1 MPDFMSQILGPPP
14 LTLAASKARGFAFA
28 LALVAVATIVVG
40 VLFALLQVD
49 RIVGVF
55 IIPVLIA
62 SIRWGL
68 WPGVLAAVSS
78 VALIIALFTPPP
90 LSFQALYWEQ
100 SVRLAVFIAVAVVAS
115 RLAVTLKQH
124 AELAERAI
132 NETRRREETDQ
143 LREALIG
150 SVSHELR
157 TPLASILGATTVLCS
172 SPALRAEPQLEGA
185 RQRRAH
191 RNRAPRTTSSRTCS
205 MPRASAARA
214 CGRVSSGPRSPT
226 SSMRRSN
233 GAAGGLPGTPSKSNS
248 RANCRWSMSIQVMVE
263 QALGQ
268 MLDNAAKYSPPGSPI
283 HITGRAA
290 DGAVVVSVIDRGAGL
305 VAEEL
310 PRLGERFFRG
320 SRTAPTTPG
329 SGFGIWI
336 AKAFLHASG
345 GSLTATS
352 DGADRGSTFNIRLPI
367 PAQHPVTRDPD
378 HE

>member
-28 LALVAVATIVVG
+28 LALVAVATIIVG

-172 SPALRAEPQLEGA
+172 SPALRAEPQLEGLASVVRTETERLNNVIQNLLDATRISSEGLRPRFEWAEVSDIVNAAIERRGGRLAGHAVEVELA
-185 RQRRAH
+185 RE
-191 RNRAPRTTSSRTCS
+191 
-205 MPRASAARA
+205 
-214 CGRVSSGPRSPT
+214 
-226 SSMRRSN
+226 
-233 GAAGGLPGTPSKSNS
+233 LPLVYVD
-248 RANCRWSMSIQVMVE
+248 QVMVE

-268 MLDNAAKYSPPGSPI
+268 LLDNAAKYSPDGSPI

-320 SRTAPTTPG
+320 SRTASTTPG
-329 SGFGIWI
+329 SGFGVWI